1 MNMLQEMPTA
11 VHIEKP
17 ATPSAPKPQ
26 PTSLPVLTRR
36 AHSSPLRKPSIRLL
50 HGRLTKVTNLE
61 LGDSIVLP
69 HYGSV
74 MRGFVRYIGPVHF
87 ATTGCW
93 VGVELLDPSRLT
105 KLRHTAPDKK
115 LHDGSVGGV
124 RYFQA
129 EHPRS
134 SLFVRRSECLLTAKQ
149 GRGGS
154 KRRYKSSY
162 DVFREG
168 QQQSSDANDSEED
181 SAGRPTPRKFS
192 LSSSLNFRRT
202 KSDSPEP
209 THPINRGQQGLPLP
223 SRHSETFENVYE
235 TTALSSP
242 PMSPP
247 SGRKR
252 SNSWSG
258 EPEPTAERVWTDSMV
273 FDREDQGDDD
283 PGREGTTGGGGGRS
297 SGGGPQSVAEDVGVP
312 RQHSMGLDLV
322 TLKNMVDKLTS
333 DRDEAIHH
341 LEDR

>member
-1 MNMLQEMPTA
+1 
-11 VHIEKP
+11 
-17 ATPSAPKPQ
+17 
-26 PTSLPVLTRR
+26 
-36 AHSSPLRKPSIRLL
+36 
-50 HGRLTKVTNLE
+50 
-61 LGDSIVLP
+61 
-69 HYGSV
+69 
-74 MRGFVRYIGPVHF
+74 
-87 ATTGCW
+87 
-93 VGVELLDPSRLT
+93 LT

-283 PGREGTTGGGGGRS
+283 PGIEGTTGGGGGRS

>member
-242 PMSPP
+242 PMSPQVVEKDQTV
-247 SGRKR
+247 GRVNRNPLPKEYGPIP
-252 SNSWSG
+252 WCLI
-258 EPEPTAERVWTDSMV
+258 EKT
-273 FDREDQGDDD
+273 RETMI
-283 PGREGTTGGGGGRS
+283 P
-297 SGGGPQSVAEDVGVP
+297 A
-312 RQHSMGLDLV
+312 
-322 TLKNMVDKLTS
+322 
-333 DRDEAIHH
+333 
-341 LEDR
+341 